1 MGRLGEYLNEINGSE
16 TLLVK
21 LEKMFN
27 VSLELEGDYLLI
39 VGTEQNINGVKKKIS
54 STELQ
59 SGEEESVESIEE
71 NPKKQHQ
78 EQ

>member
-1 MGRLGEYLNEINGSE
+1 MGEYLNEINGSE
-16 TLLVK
+16 TLLTK

-59 SGEEESVESIEE
+59 SDEESVESIEE
-71 NPKKQHQ
+71 NPKKQQQ

>member
-16 TLLVK
+16 TLLAK

-27 VSLELEGDYLLI
+27 ISLELEGDYLLI

-59 SGEEESVESIEE
+59 SDEESVESIEE

>member
-1 MGRLGEYLNEINGSE
+1 VGRLGEYLNEINGSE
-16 TLLVK
+16 TLLAK

-59 SGEEESVESIEE
+59 SGEESVESIEE
-71 NPKKQHQ
+71 NPKKQQQ

>member
-1 MGRLGEYLNEINGSE
+1 VGRLGEYLNEINGSE

-59 SGEEESVESIEE
+59 SGEESVESIEE
-71 NPKKQHQ
+71 NPKKQQQ

>member
-16 TLLVK
+16 TLLAK

-27 VSLELEGDYLLI
+27 ISLELEGDYLLI

-59 SGEEESVESIEE
+59 SGEESVESIEE
-71 NPKKQHQ
+71 NPKKQQQ

>member
-1 MGRLGEYLNEINGSE
+1 VGRLGEYLNEINGSE
-16 TLLVK
+16 TLLAK

-59 SGEEESVESIEE
+59 SGEESVESIEE

>member
-16 TLLVK
+16 TLLAK

-59 SGEEESVESIEE
+59 SGEESVESIEE
-71 NPKKQHQ
+71 NPKKQQQ

>member
-59 SGEEESVESIEE
+59 SGEESVESIEE
-71 NPKKQHQ
+71 NPKKQQQ

>member
-16 TLLVK
+16 TLLAK

-27 VSLELEGDYLLI
+27 ISLELEGDYLLI

-59 SGEEESVESIEE
+59 SGEESVESIEE

>member
-1 MGRLGEYLNEINGSE
+1 MGEYLNEINGSE

-59 SGEEESVESIEE
+59 SGEESVENIEE
-71 NPKKQHQ
+71 NPKKQQQ

>member
-16 TLLVK
+16 TLLAK

-59 SGEEESVESIEE
+59 SDEESVESIEE
-71 NPKKQHQ
+71 NPKKQQQ

>member
-1 MGRLGEYLNEINGSE
+1 MGEYLNEINGSE
-16 TLLVK
+16 TLLAK

-59 SGEEESVESIEE
+59 SDEESVESIEE
-71 NPKKQHQ
+71 NPKKQQQ

>member
-16 TLLVK
+16 TLLAK

-27 VSLELEGDYLLI
+27 ISLELEGDYLLI

-59 SGEEESVESIEE
+59 SDEESVESIEE
-71 NPKKQHQ
+71 NPKKQQQ

>member
-16 TLLVK
+16 TLLAK

-59 SGEEESVESIEE
+59 SGEESVESIEE

>member
-16 TLLVK
+16 TLLAK

-59 SGEEESVESIEE
+59 SDEESVESIEE

>member
-1 MGRLGEYLNEINGSE
+1 MGEYLNEINGSE
-16 TLLVK
+16 TLLAK

-59 SGEEESVESIEE
+59 SGEESVESIEE